1 MIIYDDCPV
10 DYPTVETKIK
20 NATDLTTLY
29 YLNEWQKS
37 FTTRITFKVELID
50 TFNINIAYVIPDKV
64 NLIMNFDPNSFN
76 EEINKALLEKPAD
89 CIITHLTVMKT
100 IMEELNS
107 HSIGICLDKE
117 VEDIMIKRIR
127 KRNEYLNGVYRW
139 TENYVQN

>member
-1 MIIYDDCPV
+1 MIIYNDCPCG
-10 DYPTVETKIK
+10 YPTVETKIK

-64 NLIMNFDPNSFN
+64 NLIMNFDPNNFN
-76 EEINKALLEKPAD
+76 EKINKALLEKPAD
-89 CIITHLTVMKT
+89 CIITHLIVMKT

-117 VEDIMIKRIR
+117 VEDIMMKRMHNI
-127 KRNEYLNGVYRW
+127 ETLYEVHRW

>member
-1 MIIYDDCPV
+1 MIIYNDCPV
-10 DYPTVETKIK
+10 GYPTVETKIK

-29 YLNEWQKS
+29 FLNKWQKS
-37 FTTRITFKVELID
+37 FTIRIIFKVELID
-50 TFNINIAYVIPDKV
+50 TFNINIAYNIPSEV

-76 EEINKALLEKPAD
+76 EEINKTVLVKPAD

-117 VEDIMIKRIR
+117 VEDIMMKQIHKM
-127 KRNEYLNGVYRW
+127 EMLHES
-139 TENYVQN
+139 T

>member
-1 MIIYDDCPV
+1 MIIYNDCSCG
-10 DYPTVETKIK
+10 YPTVETKIK

-29 YLNEWQKS
+29 FLNEWQKS

-50 TFNINIAYVIPDKV
+50 TFNINIAYNIPSEV

-76 EEINKALLEKPAD
+76 EEINKALLVKPAD

-117 VEDIMIKRIR
+117 VEDIMMKQIHKM
-127 KRNEYLNGVYRW
+127 EMLHES
-139 TENYVQN
+139 T

>member
-10 DYPTVETKIK
+10 GYPTVETKIK

-29 YLNEWQKS
+29 FLNEWQKS
-37 FTTRITFKVELID
+37 FTTCITFKVELID
-50 TFNINIAYVIPDKV
+50 TFNINIAYVIPDEV
-64 NLIMNFDPNSFN
+64 NLIMNFVPNSFN
-76 EEINKALLEKPAD
+76 EKINEALSGKPAD

-117 VEDIMIKRIR
+117 IEDIMMKRIR
-127 KRNEYLNGVYRW
+127 KRNEA
-139 TENYVQN
+139 EESKKIFE

>member
-1 MIIYDDCPV
+1 MIIYNDCPV
-10 DYPTVETKIK
+10 GYPTVETKIK

-29 YLNEWQKS
+29 FLNKWQKS
-37 FTTRITFKVELID
+37 FTIRIIFKVELID
-50 TFNINIAYVIPDKV
+50 TFNINIAYNIPSEV

-76 EEINKALLEKPAD
+76 EEINKTLLVKPAD

-117 VEDIMIKRIR
+117 VEDIMMKQIHKM
-127 KRNEYLNGVYRW
+127 EMLHES
-139 TENYVQN
+139 T